1 MNRET
6 DFPRVLEL
14 GGLALRMEL
23 SGENFQALVMV
34 MPDDDQAVSITF
46 DLAELEELTG
56 MFQAARAELRKM
68 KTDREAKAIAARAF
82 VMQVGGIEAARAA
95 LAAAEAA
102 S

>member
-1 MNRET
+1 MNRGT

-14 GGLALRMEL
+14 GGLDLRVEL
-23 SGENFQALVMV
+23 SDENFQALIVA
-34 MPDDDQAVSITF
+34 MPDSGQPVSITF
-46 DLAELEELTG
+46 DLAELEELTA

-68 KTDREAKAIAARAF
+68 KSDREAKAVAARAF